1 MSNYNLTNQE
11 ISSSFQQV
19 MQHDKPTGL
28 IYDGTGSLIENL
40 SVTSSEATHALTAS
54 YAENAQQIDTGSFAT
69 TGSNSFTAAQS
80 IIGDISQF
88 NGNFINYTGG
98 NIQTFGGNISGTT
111 MGSSDGASTMTG
123 SFNGDGSG
131 LTNVTASNGGV
142 TSIIAGTNII
152 IDQSQGDVTI
162 QATTTASADWGS
174 ITSKPSGLVSGSSQL
189 TSSYDTRYQLSG
201 SEAGL
206 PSGVVSGS
214 SQIILQ
220 STTGDLSGS
229 RIDGQV
235 SSALSSSYALTASVL
250 LGSIESASYADNA
263 LSASHA
269 LHSDTTQEVIINVKN
284 TSGVTLVKGTPVYA
298 TGVTG
303 DNINIA
309 SASNDSSNTMPAIA
323 VLGEALTNNQ
333 SGVGVVSGKIVGVDT
348 NGFTSGRNIYV
359 NSNGDYTQTKPTG
372 TKLIQNIGV
381 VGKVNVTD
389 GEIVIQGSGRSNDL
403 PNIQNGYT
411 WVGDGSGVPQAV
423 ATSSFAGG
431 GGTIDTGSFAT
442 TGSNVFV
449 GDQTISGSLIV
460 QDSIEAGGNVVAPNG
475 AVEAAEVAASNVFF
489 DNIQSNGAA
498 QVTIQKDTVISGS
511 TTLKDVSPG
520 PASVLSINDGSQI
533 ALSVNN
539 SALAGIVG
547 SSIQVQGNSIFSGNQ
562 LVTGNISVTGS
573 VDALGGLVSKQNMEV
588 VNPSGNPYIR
598 IGNTTKQYQFAGM
611 EVYTDRTIN
620 PGNNYAGFTVF
631 DTGNSMNGGININTY
646 TGIDGS
652 TPVFQLFGGGGSGGN
667 GQTIL
672 AAKDDSTVEFF
683 KYNKFN
689 NTTELNNNLL
699 CNGPSDFKQA
709 MQVTGSFK
717 VKDAQAGPA
726 STFIVNDGSS
736 DILTVNNSALAG
748 IVGTNV
754 TVNGS
759 IGIGGEIV
767 MSSAGQVIDIPN
779 GTVNSNELVANI
791 AVIEE
796 IESGTGTINLLSET
810 HFKNGIRTDVGTLGI
825 SNSTASIDFN
835 DTTMQ
840 TLTLPSSGD
849 TRLEFSNASDG
860 RVTNL
865 LVKATG
871 AGTVSFGS
879 NILQPSG
886 SSYQATPVNGG
897 RDILTF
903 TTFDNSTTSEVYLIN
918 VVNLV

>member
-69 TGSNSFTAAQS
+69 TGSNTFTGINTFDAQVILNDYVS
-80 IIGDISQF
+80 LNSTLETF
-88 NGNFINYTGG
+88 SSNIN
-98 NIQTFGGNISGTT
+98 NFGGRIQGVQHGFDNGT
-111 MGSSDGASTMTG
+111 SNFTG
-123 SFNGDGSG
+123 SFSGDASG

-142 TSIIAGTNII
+142 TSIIAGNNIN
-152 IDQSQGDVTI
+152 IDQSTGDVTI
-162 QATTTASADWGS
+162 SSTTTASADWNNL
-174 ITSKPSGLVSGSSQL
+174 TNKPVGIVSGSSQL

-201 SEAGL
+201 SEASL

-235 SSALSSSYALTASVL
+235 SSALSASHADFATTSSFALNFNPSATTSYALFSEEA
-250 LGSIESASYADNA
+250 ENAEHADA
-263 LSASHA
+263 V
-269 LHSDTTQEVIINVKN
+269 QFPVIAKE
-284 TSGVTLVKGTPVYA
+284 TLTKGDPVYVSGYNSGESKPEVLKA
-298 TGVTG
+298 
-303 DNINIA
+303 DA
-309 SASNDSSNTMPAIA
+309 SDSSKMPVVGLAMVNASNNDHIFIA
-323 VLGEALTNNQ
+323 VAGNFAD
-333 SGVGVVSGKIVGVDT
+333 VDT
-348 NGFTSGRNIYV
+348 DTGLTSPSVGDTLYV
-359 NSNGDYTQTKPTG
+359 ASGGGYTNVKPTG
-372 TKLIQNIGV
+372 TNLIQNIGV
-381 VGKVNVTD
+381 IGRVQQNN
-389 GEIVIQGSGRSNDL
+389 GEIVVSAIQRSNDL
-403 PNIQNGYT
+403 PNIQEGYA

-449 GDQTISGSLIV
+449 GDQTISGSLIL

-475 AVEAAEVAASNVFF
+475 AVEAAEVAASNAFF

-511 TTLKDVSPG
+511 TTFQDVNPAPGATFSVRAGGASP
-520 PASVLSINDGSQI
+520 VLDI
-533 ALSVNN
+533 NN
-539 SALAGIVG
+539 SALGTITGTDYVLN
-547 SSIQVQGNSIFSGNQ
+547 GN
-562 LVTGNISVTGS
+562 
-573 VDALGGLVSKQNMEV
+573 GLIN
-588 VNPSGNPYIR
+588 
-598 IGNTTKQYQFAGM
+598 GNTTQNGAG
-611 EVYTDRTIN
+611 
-620 PGNNYAGFTVF
+620 
-631 DTGNSMNGGININTY
+631 
-646 TGIDGS
+646 
-652 TPVFQLFGGGGSGGN
+652 
-667 GQTIL
+667 
-672 AAKDDSTVEFF
+672 
-683 KYNKFN
+683 
-689 NTTELNNNLL
+689 LL
-699 CNGPSDFKQA
+699 S
-709 MQVTGSFK
+709 GSFI
-717 VKDAQAGPA
+717 VKDASGAGPLNIFDVNNSTNTIIGVSNPALAGITGTEVVINTQNGDTLFDGGSSSKVESKLPLIVSSSNGTSTFKDTQAGPA
-726 STFIVNDGSS
+726 NTFIVNDGSS
-736 DILTVNNSALAG
+736 DRLTVVNSALAG

-754 TVNGS
+754 TVQGN
-759 IGIGGEIV
+759 IGISGEIV

-810 HFKNGIRTDVGTLGI
+810 HFKNGIRTDVGTIGI

-871 AGTVSFGS
+871 VGTVSFGS